1 MEIPPKHKEKIV
13 DYIFYMIDGS
23 YKVILE
29 DEIDCVSESVFNE
42 EYSLDDINDFVKKC
56 KEIVLKNI

>member
-1 MEIPPKHKEKIV
+1 
-13 DYIFYMIDGS
+13 MIDGS